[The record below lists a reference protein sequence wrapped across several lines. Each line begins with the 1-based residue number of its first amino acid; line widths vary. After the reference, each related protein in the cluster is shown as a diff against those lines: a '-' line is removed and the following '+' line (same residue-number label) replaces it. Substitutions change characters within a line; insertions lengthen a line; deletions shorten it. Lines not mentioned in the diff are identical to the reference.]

1 MASHRSGDALQG
13 DQPLAWPPKQ
23 EILQS
28 PELGSG
34 LYDDHS
40 RTKEHATNKILLHTH
55 IHTHTPKKRFITG
68 RSIQNINASL
78 RLKLIHPLKSFSTYF
93 SAHPKFP

>member
-55 IHTHTPKKRFITG
+55 IHTHTHQKKD
-68 RSIQNINASL
+68 L
-78 RLKLIHPLKSFSTYF
+78 
-93 SAHPKFP
+93 